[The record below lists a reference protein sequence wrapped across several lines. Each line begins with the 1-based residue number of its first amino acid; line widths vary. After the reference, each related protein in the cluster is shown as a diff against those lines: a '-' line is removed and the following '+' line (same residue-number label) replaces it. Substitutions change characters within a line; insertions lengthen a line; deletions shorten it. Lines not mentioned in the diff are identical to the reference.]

1 MRVYLDLVVL
11 LNFLVDLLLLLG
23 TDRLCGRCASW
34 KRLLAASAL
43 GGVYGGVCLFPR
55 LTFLGNTLWRAVF
68 LILMAVIAFGAC
80 AGALRRGVLFFL
92 LSMALG
98 GLALGLGDGG
108 PLALVSAALGLTLI
122 CALGFRGRAEK
133 KTYVPVELS
142 YGTKHLRFM
151 ALRDTGNDL
160 RDPITGKPVLVVSA
174 EIGQKL
180 LGLTQEQIR
189 SPVSAVTEIP
199 GLRLI
204 PYHTISGQGSLLPAI
219 RVPEM
224 RVGQV
229 CGGGIVAFSPE
240 KLDREGIYQGLT
252 GGMV

>member
-11 LNFLVDLLLLLG
+11 LNFLVDLLLLMG

-34 KRLLAASAL
+34 KRLVIASAL
-43 GGVYGGVCLFPR
+43 GGVYGGVCLLPG
-55 LTFLGNTLWRAVF
+55 LSFLGNFLWRSVF
-68 LILMAVIAFGAC
+68 LILIAVIAFGAC
-80 AGALRRGVLFFL
+80 AGALRRGILFFL

-98 GLALGLGDGG
+98 GIALGMGSGG
-108 PLALVSAALGLTLI
+108 PMSLVTAALGLTLI
-122 CALGFRGRAEK
+122 CALGFRGRAES

-142 YGTKHLRFM
+142 YGGKHLQFM

-160 RDPITGKPVLVVSA
+160 RDPVTGHPVLVVSA
-174 EIGQKL
+174 EIGEKL
-180 LGLTQEQIR
+180 LGLTLEQIR
-189 SPVSAVTEIP
+189 SPVSAIMEIP

-229 CGGGIVAFSPE
+229 RGGGIVAFSPE